1 MSGVGRKGEPVAEQ
15 GLKELVGRVMID
27 PDFLQALVRDPHTVL
42 ADYQLS
48 AEERTSVLQAVAKL
62 SLTPQSR
69 RARVF
74 QTALVK
80 RWAT

>member
-1 MSGVGRKGEPVAEQ
+1 MAEQ
-15 GLKELVGRVMID
+15 GLRELVGRVMID
-27 PDFLQALVRDPHTVL
+27 PDFLQALVQDPGAVL

-48 AEERTSVLQAVAKL
+48 PEERASVLQAIAKL
-62 SLTPQSR
+62 SLTPQSQQA
-69 RARVF
+69 RAF

>member
-1 MSGVGRKGEPVAEQ
+1 
-15 GLKELVGRVMID
+15 MID
-27 PDFLQALVRDPHTVL
+27 PDFLQALVRDPSPIL

-48 AEERTSVLQAVAKL
+48 AEERASVLQAIAKL
-62 SLTPQSR
+62 TLAPPSQQA
-69 RARVF
+69 RAF

>member
-1 MSGVGRKGEPVAEQ
+1 MAGQ
-15 GLKELVGRVMID
+15 GLRDLVGRVMID
-27 PDFLQALVRDPHTVL
+27 PDFLQALVRDPGTVL

-48 AEERTSVLQAVAKL
+48 AEERASVLQAIAKL
-62 SLTPQSR
+62 SLTPESQQA
-69 RARVF
+69 RAF

>member
-1 MSGVGRKGEPVAEQ
+1 MAEQ
-15 GLKELVGRVMID
+15 GLKELVGRAMID
-27 PDFLQALVRDPHTVL
+27 PDFLQALLRDSHTVL

-48 AEERTSVLQAVAKL
+48 SEERTAVLVAIAKL
-62 SLTPQSR
+62 TITPQSQ

>member
-1 MSGVGRKGEPVAEQ
+1 MAEQ

-27 PDFLQALVRDPHTVL
+27 PDFLQDLVRDPHAVL

-48 AEERTSVLQAVAKL
+48 AEERASVLQAVAKL
-62 SLTPQSR
+62 TLTPQSQH
-69 RARVF
+69 ARVF

>member
-1 MSGVGRKGEPVAEQ
+1 MAEQ
-15 GLKELVGRVMID
+15 GLRELVGRVMID
-27 PDFLQALVRDPHTVL
+27 PDFLQTLVRDPGAVL

-48 AEERTSVLQAVAKL
+48 AEERASVLQAIAKL
-62 SLTPQSR
+62 GHAPRSEQV
-69 RARVF
+69 RAF

>member
-1 MSGVGRKGEPVAEQ
+1 MAEQ

-27 PDFLQALVRDPHTVL
+27 PDFLQALLRDSHTVL

-48 AEERTSVLQAVAKL
+48 PEERTAVLVAIAKL
-62 SLTPQSR
+62 TVTPQSQ

>member
-1 MSGVGRKGEPVAEQ
+1 MAEQ
-15 GLKELVGRVMID
+15 GLRELVGRVMID
-27 PDFLQALVRDPHTVL
+27 PDFLQTLVRDPSAVL

-48 AEERTSVLQAVAKL
+48 PEERASVLQAIAKL
-62 SLTPQSR
+62 SHTPRSQ
-69 RARVF
+69 RARAF

>member
-1 MSGVGRKGEPVAEQ
+1 MAEQ

-27 PDFLQALVRDPHTVL
+27 PDFLAALVRDPSTAL
-42 ADYQLS
+42 TDYELS
-48 AEERTSVLQAVAKL
+48 AEERALVLQAIAKL
-62 SLTPQSR
+62 SLTPRSQQA
-69 RARVF
+69 RAF

>member
-1 MSGVGRKGEPVAEQ
+1 MAEQ
-15 GLKELVGRVMID
+15 GLRELVGRVMID

-42 ADYQLS
+42 AEYELS
-48 AEERTSVLQAVAKL
+48 AEERTSVLQAIAKL
-62 SLTPQSR
+62 MVTPQSQ
-69 RARVF
+69 RARAF

>member
-1 MSGVGRKGEPVAEQ
+1 MADQ
-15 GLKELVGRVMID
+15 GLRELVGRVMID

-42 ADYQLS
+42 VDYELS
-48 AEERTSVLQAVAKL
+48 AEERTSVLQAIAKL
-62 SLTPQSR
+62 MVTPQSQ
-69 RARVF
+69 RARTF

>member
-1 MSGVGRKGEPVAEQ
+1 MAEQ

-27 PDFLQALVRDPHTVL
+27 PDFLQALLRDSHTVL

-48 AEERTSVLQAVAKL
+48 PEERTAVLVAIAKL
-62 SLTPQSR
+62 TVTPQSQ
-69 RARVF
+69 RARAF
-74 QTALVK
+74 QSAVVK

>member
-1 MSGVGRKGEPVAEQ
+1 MGEQ

-27 PDFLQALVRDPHTVL
+27 PDFLQALVQDPHSVL

-48 AEERTSVLQAVAKL
+48 PEERTSVLVAIAKL
-62 SLTPQSR
+62 TVTPRSQQ
-69 RARVF
+69 ARTF

>member
-1 MSGVGRKGEPVAEQ
+1 MAEQ
-15 GLKELVGRVMID
+15 GLRELVGRVMID
-27 PDFLQALVRDPHTVL
+27 PDFLQTLVREPGTVL

-48 AEERTSVLQAVAKL
+48 AEERTLVLQAVAKL
-62 SLTPQSR
+62 SLTPQSQ
-69 RARVF
+69 RARAF

>member
-1 MSGVGRKGEPVAEQ
+1 MAEQ
-15 GLKELVGRVMID
+15 GLRELVGRVMID
-27 PDFLQALVRDPHTVL
+27 PDFLQTLVQDPHAVL

-48 AEERTSVLQAVAKL
+48 AEERTSVLQAIAKL
-62 SLTPQSR
+62 MVTPQSQQA
-69 RARVF
+69 RAF

>member
-1 MSGVGRKGEPVAEQ
+1 MAEQ
-15 GLKELVGRVMID
+15 GIKELVGRVMID
-27 PDFLQALVRDPHTVL
+27 PDFLQALVRDPHAVL

-48 AEERTSVLQAVAKL
+48 AEERTSVLQAIAKL
-62 SLTPQSR
+62 SLTPHSQQV
-69 RARVF
+69 RVF

>member
-1 MSGVGRKGEPVAEQ
+1 MAGQ
-15 GLKELVGRVMID
+15 GLRELVGRVMID
-27 PDFLQALVRDPHTVL
+27 PEFLQALVRDPGAVL

-48 AEERTSVLQAVAKL
+48 AEERALVLQAIAKL
-62 SLTPQSR
+62 SLAPESQQA
-69 RARVF
+69 RAF

>member
-1 MSGVGRKGEPVAEQ
+1 MAEQ

-27 PDFLQALVRDPHTVL
+27 PDFLQDLVRDPHAVL

-48 AEERTSVLQAVAKL
+48 AEERASVLQAVAKL
-62 SLTPQSR
+62 TLAPQSQ